1 MAFLETVTVSVD
13 LTILIWLIP
22 VVFFIH
28 DGEEVLMVRRWLRR
42 HQSQPSIVKATRF
55 LASDKYVTGQFA
67 IAIFLLGVS
76 LLIVT
81 YTAAVQYHSQGRLS
95 GLYAGILVA
104 LVIDGLKHIGMWIRL
119 KHYTPGVI
127 TAIVVEIPVAS
138 YAIYRFYSS
147 GVANFQTFIWG
158 FIIALPFVWFVVVG
172 GLIVGKVMAPRI
184 GFRKP
189 SQ

>member
-81 YTAAVQYHSQGRLS
+81 YTAAVQYHSQKEWHLAS
-95 GLYAGILVA
+95 VS
-104 LVIDGLKHIGMWIRL
+104 VNHHSKWID
-119 KHYTPGVI
+119 
-127 TAIVVEIPVAS
+127 
-138 YAIYRFYSS
+138 
-147 GVANFQTFIWG
+147 
-158 FIIALPFVWFVVVG
+158 IIAF
-172 GLIVGKVMAPRI
+172 
-184 GFRKP
+184 
-189 SQ
+189 SH